1 MPVLYYGR
9 PEDVAKAIK
18 NEIELLTVLLN
29 RDEKLDAFIKK
40 KIELL
45 NKCLAQVG
53 KLPPGEYQVVAVNTC
68 EVIPLL

>member
-1 MPVLYYGR
+1 
-9 PEDVAKAIK
+9 
-18 NEIELLTVLLN
+18 LLTALLN

>member
-1 MPVLYYGR
+1 MLYYGQ

-18 NEIELLTVLLN
+18 NEIELLTALLN

-45 NKCLAQVG
+45 NKCLAQVW